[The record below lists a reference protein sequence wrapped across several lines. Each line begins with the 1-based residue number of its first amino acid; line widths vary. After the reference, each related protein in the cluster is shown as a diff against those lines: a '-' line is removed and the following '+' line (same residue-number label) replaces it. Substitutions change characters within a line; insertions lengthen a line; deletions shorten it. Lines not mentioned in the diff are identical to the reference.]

1 MRTSHLKQRR
11 FTNLLMGWLIASCL
25 AIAAETV
32 SATTYLSVEPIP
44 TADVIGQANLDSL
57 DSIGYTN
64 LELWSQR
71 LLNECG
77 AVDDVIAALSANDAI
92 TSITTANTKFIVA
105 AGGFEGVTH
114 PSFVF
119 TIRDSGAGSVT
130 QADVNVLSNALGY
143 VLSQGATAH
152 FSPDN
157 AKAYAFPLDYAVV
170 TFTGTLSG
178 LQAAQF
184 FEDLG
189 AIDPALFSGTFAG
202 FTQINFGTSLTN
214 NSMLFL
220 QPAVSKNRFV
230 SGLSTAAADEPGAT
244 YFPLKSNGT
253 PTTARAGIA
262 FPGNDWL
269 AFPDGDQYL
278 ANIPGSPQLLAELA
292 ALRLR
297 HLVAVANLLDAI
309 ARNRVELYLN
319 HQFSCPE

>member
-1 MRTSHLKQRR
+1 MLTSHTKHRR
-11 FTNLLMGWLIASCL
+11 LTNLMMGWLIASFV

-32 SATTYLSVEPIP
+32 SATTYLSAEPIP
-44 TADVIGQANLDSL
+44 TGDVITQANLDSL
-57 DSIGYTN
+57 LGIGYAN

-77 AVDDVIAALSANDAI
+77 AIDNVIEALSTNGAI
-92 TSITTANTKFIVA
+92 TSVTTANTKVVVA
-105 AGGFEGVTH
+105 AGGFEGGTN

-119 TIRDSGAGSVT
+119 TIRDSVS
-130 QADVNVLSNALGY
+130 QADVNVLSNALGF
-143 VLSQGATAH
+143 VQSQGGTVH
-152 FSPDN
+152 FNPDN
-157 AKAYAFPLDYAVV
+157 ANAYAFPLDYAVV

-189 AIDPALFSGTFAG
+189 TIDPALFSGTFAG
-202 FTQINFGTSLTN
+202 FTQIAFGNSLTN

-220 QPAVSKNRFV
+220 QPAVSKNRFI
-230 SGLSTAAADEPGAT
+230 SGLFAAASDDPRAT
-244 YFPLKSNGT
+244 YSPLKSNGA

-262 FPGNDWL
+262 FPGNDWQT
-269 AFPDGDQYL
+269 FPNGDQYL
-278 ANIPGSPQLLAELA
+278 ANIPASPQLLSELA

-309 ARNRVELYLN
+309 ARDRVEVYLK
-319 HQFSCPE
+319 HQFRCPA

>member
-1 MRTSHLKQRR
+1 
-11 FTNLLMGWLIASCL
+11 MGWLIAGIL
-25 AIAAETV
+25 AIGAQAV
-32 SATTYLSVEPIP
+32 SATSYISVEPVP
-44 TADVIGQANLDSL
+44 NVDVIGQANLNSL
-57 DSIGYTN
+57 RGIGYAN

-77 AVDDVIAALSANDAI
+77 AVDNVIDALTTDGAI
-92 TSITTANTKFIVA
+92 TTITPTNTRFVVA
-105 AGGFEGVTH
+105 AGGFEGATN

-119 TIRDSGAGSVT
+119 TVRDAGANSAS

-143 VLSQGATAH
+143 VQSQGGTAH

-157 AKAYAFPLDYAVV
+157 AKAYAFALDYAVV
-170 TFTGTLSG
+170 TFSGSLSG
-178 LQAAQF
+178 QQAGAF
-184 FEDLG
+184 FEHLG
-189 AIDPALFSGTFAG
+189 TVDPALFTGQFAG
-202 FTQINFGTSLTN
+202 FTQINFGSSLTN

-230 SGLSTAAADEPGAT
+230 SGLSTAAADAPGAT

-262 FPGNDWL
+262 FPVNDWL
-269 AFPDGDQYL
+269 TFPDGDQYL
-278 ANIPGSPQLLAELA
+278 ASIPASPQLLGELA

-309 ARNRVELYLN
+309 ARDKVEVYLS
-319 HQFSCPE
+319 HQFRCPE

>member
-1 MRTSHLKQRR
+1 MLTSHTKHRR
-11 FTNLLMGWLIASCL
+11 LTNLMMGWLIASFV

-32 SATTYLSVEPIP
+32 SATTYLSAEPIP
-44 TADVIGQANLDSL
+44 TGDVITQANLDSL
-57 DSIGYTN
+57 LGIGYAN

-77 AVDDVIAALSANDAI
+77 AVDNVIEALSTNGAI
-92 TSITTANTKFIVA
+92 TSVTTANTKVVVA
-105 AGGFEGVTH
+105 AGGFEGGTN

-119 TIRDSGAGSVT
+119 TIRDSVS
-130 QADVNVLSNALGY
+130 QADVNVLSNALGF
-143 VLSQGATAH
+143 VQSQGGTVH
-152 FSPDN
+152 FNPDN
-157 AKAYAFPLDYAVV
+157 ANAYAFPLDYAVV

-189 AIDPALFSGTFAG
+189 TIDPALFSGTFAG
-202 FTQINFGTSLTN
+202 FTQIAFGNSLTN

-220 QPAVSKNRFV
+220 QPAVSKNRFI
-230 SGLSTAAADEPGAT
+230 SGLFAAASDDPRAT
-244 YFPLKSNGT
+244 YSPLKSNGA

-262 FPGNDWL
+262 FPGNDWQT
-269 AFPDGDQYL
+269 FPNGDQYL
-278 ANIPGSPQLLAELA
+278 ANIPASPQLLSELA

-309 ARNRVELYLN
+309 ARDRVEVYLK
-319 HQFSCPE
+319 HQFRCPA

>member
-1 MRTSHLKQRR
+1 MRTSHFKQRR
-11 FTNLLMGWLIASCL
+11 FTNLLMGWLIASFL

-32 SATTYLSVEPIP
+32 WATTYLSVEPIP

-57 DSIGYTN
+57 DSIGYSN

-92 TSITTANTKFIVA
+92 TSVTTANTRAIVA
-105 AGGFEGVTH
+105 AGGFEGVIH

-119 TIRDSGAGSVT
+119 TIRDTGARSVS

-202 FTQINFGTSLTN
+202 FTQIAFGNSATN

-230 SGLSTAAADEPGAT
+230 SGLFAAASDDPRAT
-244 YFPLKSNGT
+244 YFPLKSNGA

-262 FPGNDWL
+262 FPENDWL
-269 AFPDGDQYL
+269 AFPNGDQYL
-278 ANIPGSPQLLAELA
+278 ANIPTTPQLLAELV

-297 HLVAVANLLDAI
+297 HRVAVANLLDAI
-309 ARNRVELYLN
+309 ARDRVDQYLN

>member
-1 MRTSHLKQRR
+1 MTRLM
-11 FTNLLMGWLIASCL
+11 MGWLLASFI
-25 AIAAETV
+25 AIAGQSI
-32 SATTYLSVEPIP
+32 SATTYLSAEPIP
-44 TADVIGQANLDSL
+44 TADVIGQANLESL

-64 LELWSQR
+64 LERWSQR

-77 AVDDVIAALSANDAI
+77 AVDDVIALLSANDAI
-92 TSITTANTKFIVA
+92 TSVTTANSKFNVA

-119 TIRDSGAGSVT
+119 TIRDSGAGSVS

-157 AKAYAFPLDYAVV
+157 AKAYAFPLDYAIV
-170 TFTGTLSG
+170 TFQGTLSG

-189 AIDPALFSGTFAG
+189 TVDPALFSGTFAG
-202 FTQINFGTSLTN
+202 FTQIAFGNSTTN

-220 QPAVSKNRFV
+220 QPAVSKRRFID
-230 SGLSTAAADEPGAT
+230 GLSEAAADVTGAT
-244 YFPLKSNGT
+244 YFPLKNNGA

-262 FPGNDWL
+262 FPENDWL
-269 AFPDGDQYL
+269 EFPAGDQYL
-278 ANIPGSPQLLAELA
+278 ANIPSTPQLLSQLATLRQQHLA
-292 ALRLR
+292 AVASLLR
-297 HLVAVANLLDAI
+297 AI
-309 ARNRVELYLN
+309 ADNSLEAFLTTE
-319 HQFSCPE
+319 FSCGS